1 MEFTCNIGEK
11 LKKKRKAAK
20 GRFTRAQNSFI
31 RTVDSHSDAAIVK
44 KRFSNVKERW
54 NQLKLEHEMYKN
66 VLEETKLVAADTDER
81 ESEAIHNQEDKWI
94 CRVEEEF
101 EDVERVHIEY
111 I

>member
-1 MEFTCNIGEK
+1 
-11 LKKKRKAAK
+11 
-20 GRFTRAQNSFI
+20 
-31 RTVDSHSDAAIVK
+31 
-44 KRFSNVKERW
+44 
-54 NQLKLEHEMYKN
+54 MYKN

-101 EDVERVHIEY
+101 EDAERVHTEY